1 MNVSQSHRRKS
12 ITTLTFGNDDKSR
25 QNKSHNEIT
34 VQLCAKVA
42 TFSGLKVKYTESM
55 LPWVR
60 IIGTIISNFFF
71 LHLFIIK
78 LHRNLPE
85 YI

>member
-1 MNVSQSHRRKS
+1 MHIRYKLYPV
-12 ITTLTFGNDDKSR
+12 TFGNDDKSY

-34 VQLCAKVA
+34 VHCAKVA
-42 TFSGLKVKYTESM
+42 YFSGLKVKCTGSI
-55 LPWVR
+55 LTNHLFCLNN
-60 IIGTIISNFFF
+60 IF

-78 LHRNLPE
+78 LHGNLPE